1 MYTKA
6 NTRTRLLFSLVAIV
20 LSQSI
25 SNRVIAQTSVEGN
38 SFDKTVRMYDENGR
52 PLTNAA
58 VEAQGTPYFLA
69 KWKTGAI
76 RLTDSRVF
84 TGVLLK
90 LDLEQ
95 QEVHYKRADGT
106 DIDIQP
112 GQVKQMTITDTIAG
126 VLKIYPFLCGFPP
139 IDNQTETSFYLLLD
153 SGRVCLLESLRK
165 KLYQEKNAY
174 AANFVKEYRMY
185 NDFYVVSDGKLIR
198 IKKDLKFFQQLT
210 SDKQAQINDY
220 LTKNKVSFKSLD
232 DIQRLIHYDTAGP

>member
-6 NTRTRLLFSLVAIV
+6 NTITRLVLSFAAIV
-20 LSQSI
+20 LWQGLFNPVTAQSSI
-25 SNRVIAQTSVEGN
+25 EGN
-38 SFDKTVRMYDENGR
+38 NFDKTIRMYDENGR

-58 VEAQGTPYFLA
+58 IDAQGTPYFLSN
-69 KWKTGAI
+69 WKMGAI

-84 TGVLLK
+84 TAVPLK

-112 GQVKQMTITDTIAG
+112 GQVKQITITDTIAG
-126 VLKIYPFLCGFPP
+126 ILKTYQFLSGLPP

-153 SGRVCLLESLRK
+153 SGRVSLLESLRK

-185 NDFYVVSDGKLIR
+185 NDFYVVSDGKLVR
-198 IKKDLKFFQQLT
+198 IKKDLKFFQQVT
-210 SDKQAQINDY
+210 SDKQAQISDY

-232 DIQRLIHYDTAGP
+232 DIQRLIHYYNGLP